1 METADMGFSDQ
12 LRNENQHIWDAILEH
27 PFVLELGAGTL
38 PLEKFTYYVKQDYLY
53 LIDFARC
60 IGLAASKAEDIED
73 MRRWAGMMEGC
84 LRYETE
90 MLESLSKALGMSP
103 EEISQT
109 PKAPTNEA
117 YTNHILKVA
126 YKDSMGENVA
136 ALLPC
141 MWTYMDVG
149 DALAEIGGYKG
160 HPIYEEWC
168 EAYTLPEYIDLVNVY
183 RNLVNRSAEGA
194 RKTEKNRMR
203 RLFRLS
209 MRYEYMFW
217 DMAYGMEEWPIS

>member
-1 METADMGFSDQ
+1 MGFSEE
-12 LRNENQHIWDAILEH
+12 LRKENKQIWDAILGH

-38 PLEKFTYYVKQDYLY
+38 PLEKFTFYVKQDYLY

-60 IGLAASKAEDIED
+60 IGLAASKAEDVDD
-73 MRRWAGMMEGC
+73 MRSWAEMMGGC

-90 MLESLSKALGMSP
+90 MLESVSRALGVP
-103 EEISQT
+103 PGEISRT

-126 YKDSMGENVA
+126 YEGSMGENVA

-149 DALAEIGGYKG
+149 GVLAE
-160 HPIYEEWC
+160 
-168 EAYTLPEYIDLVNVY
+168 YIELVEVY
-183 RNLVNRSAEGA
+183 RSLVDRSVEEAG
-194 RKTEKNRMR
+194 KTVKDRMR
-203 RLFRLS
+203 RHFRLS

-217 DMAYGMEEWPIS
+217 EMGYGMEEWPIS

>member
-1 METADMGFSDQ
+1 MGFSEE
-12 LRNENQHIWDAILEH
+12 LRKENRRIWDAILGH
-27 PFVLELGAGTL
+27 PFILELGAGTL

-60 IGLAASKAEDIED
+60 IGLAASKAEDVDD
-73 MRRWAGMMEGC
+73 MRSWADMMGGC

-90 MLESLSKALGMSP
+90 MLESVSKALGVP
-103 EEISQT
+103 PGEISQT

-126 YKDSMGENVA
+126 YEGSMGENVA

-149 DALAEIGGYKG
+149 GVLAEIGGYEG
-160 HPIYEEWC
+160 HPVYEEWC
-168 EAYTLPEYIDLVNVY
+168 EAYTAPEYIELVEVY
-183 RNLVNRSAEGA
+183 RSLVDRSAEEAGKA
-194 RKTEKNRMR
+194 VKDRMR
-203 RLFRLS
+203 RHFRLS
-209 MRYEYMFW
+209 MQYEYMFW
-217 DMAYGMEEWPIS
+217 EMAYWMEEWLIS